1 MAMSSLGPAMDRWAS
16 HNTFHHAD
24 FTAVESL
31 ASGRVASV
39 AVCIPARDEEHT
51 IDAIAAAAVG
61 LRDRGLVD
69 RVVVVADRCTDATAE
84 VAVAAR
90 AEVLASESLL
100 REEGPVAGKGDVMW
114 RALSVLREDI
124 VCYVDGDSRDFGA
137 HFVAGLV
144 GPLLVRDDLAFVK
157 GDYRRPLTHA
167 GREVPDEGGR
177 VSQLLARPLLRRLYP
192 ELAGLGQPLAGEIAA
207 RRALLGRLPFE
218 GGYGVEVGM
227 LIDVLGEAGAAAIA
241 QVDLGTRRN
250 AHKSLV
256 GLGPMAD
263 EVLATVLDRAR
274 RDGRLA
280 LDSAWPPE
288 AERVVRPPM
297 DALRAAA

>member
-1 MAMSSLGPAMDRWAS
+1 MERWARR
-16 HNTFHHAD
+16 NTFTHAD
-24 FTAVESL
+24 FASVDRL
-31 ASGRVASV
+31 ARGRAASV
-39 AVCIPARDEEHT
+39 AVCIPARDEERT
-51 IDAIAAAAVG
+51 IGAIAAAAVD

-69 RVVVVADRCTDATAE
+69 RVVVVADRCTDATAQ
-84 VAVAAR
+84 VALGAG
-90 AEVLASESLL
+90 AEVLASGSLL
-100 REEGPVAGKGDVMW
+100 PEEGTIAGKGDVMW

-144 GPLLVRDDLAFVK
+144 GPLLVRSDLAFAK
-157 GDYRRPLTHA
+157 GDFRRPLIHA

-177 VSQLLARPLLRRLYP
+177 LNQLMARPLLRRLYP

-207 RRALLGRLPFE
+207 RRPLLGRLAFE
-218 GGYGVEVGM
+218 VGYGVEIGM
-227 LIDVLGEAGAAAIA
+227 LIDVLGEAGAGAIA

-250 AHKSLV
+250 AHKPLASLA
-256 GLGPMAD
+256 PMAD

-280 LDSAWPPE
+280 LEPAGL
-288 AERVVRPPM
+288 AGARRVLRTPM
-297 DALRAAA
+297 DALRAAV

>member
-1 MAMSSLGPAMDRWAS
+1 MHRWARQ
-16 HNTFHHAD
+16 NTFTHAD
-24 FTAVESL
+24 FATVEDL
-31 ASGRVASV
+31 VRGRAASV
-39 AVCIPARDEEHT
+39 AVCIPARDEERT
-51 IDAIAAAAVG
+51 IGAIAAAAVS
-61 LRDRGLVD
+61 LRDRGLVA
-69 RVVVVADRCTDATAE
+69 RVVVVADRCTDATAQ
-84 VAVAAR
+84 VSLRAG
-90 AEVLASESLL
+90 AEVLGSGLL
-100 REEGPVAGKGDVMW
+100 MPEEGPVAGKGDVMW

-144 GPLLVRDDLAFVK
+144 GPLLVRSDLAFVK
-157 GDYRRPLTHA
+157 GDFRRPLIHA
-167 GREVPDEGGR
+167 GCEVPDEGGR
-177 VSQLLARPLLRRLYP
+177 VSQLMARPLLRRLYP

-207 RRALLGRLPFE
+207 RGALLDRLPFE

-227 LIDVLGEAGAAAIA
+227 LIDVLGQAGTGAMA

-250 AHKSLV
+250 AHKPLAS
-256 GLGPMAD
+256 LGPMAD

-280 LDSAWPPE
+280 LESGGPPD

-297 DALRAAA
+297 DALRAPV

>member
-1 MAMSSLGPAMDRWAS
+1 MDGWAR
-16 HNTFHHAD
+16 HNSFTHAD
-24 FTAVESL
+24 LATVERL
-31 ASGRVASV
+31 ARGRAASV
-39 AVCIPARDEEHT
+39 AVCIPARDEELT
-51 IDAIAAAAVG
+51 IGTIAAAAMD
-61 LRDRGLVD
+61 LHDRGLVD
-69 RVVVVADRCTDATAE
+69 RVVVVADRCTDATAQ
-84 VAVAAR
+84 VAVGAG
-90 AEVLASESLL
+90 AEVLASGSLL
-100 REEGPVAGKGDVMW
+100 PEEGPIAGKGDVMW

-144 GPLLVRDDLAFVK
+144 APLLTRSDITFVK
-157 GDYRRPLTHA
+157 GDFRRPLTHA

-177 VSQLLARPLLRRLYP
+177 VSQLMARPLLRRLYP

-207 RRALLGRLPFE
+207 RRALLGGLSFD

-227 LIDVLGEAGAAAIA
+227 LIDVLGEAGAGAIA

-250 AHKSLV
+250 AHKPLASL
-256 GLGPMAD
+256 GLMAD

-280 LDSAWPPE
+280 LESAEPPD

-297 DALRAAA
+297 DALRAAV

>member
-1 MAMSSLGPAMDRWAS
+1 MDRWARQ
-16 HNTFHHAD
+16 NTFSHVD
-24 FTAVESL
+24 FAAVERL
-31 ASGRVASV
+31 ARGRAASV
-39 AVCIPARDEEHT
+39 AVCIPARDEEGT
-51 IDAIAAAAVG
+51 IGTIAAAAVG

-69 RVVVVADRCTDATAE
+69 RVVVVTDRCADATAQ
-84 VAVAAR
+84 VAAEAG
-90 AEVLASESLL
+90 AEVVASDSLL
-100 REEGPVAGKGDVMW
+100 REKGPVAGKGDVMW
-114 RALSVLREDI
+114 RALSVLREDV

-144 GPLLVRDDLAFVK
+144 GPLLVRDDIAFVK

-167 GREVPDEGGR
+167 GREAPDEGGR

-192 ELAGLGQPLAGEIAA
+192 ELARLGQPLAGEIAA
-207 RRALLGRLPFE
+207 RRALLEGLPFE

-227 LIDVLGEAGAAAIA
+227 LIDVLRETGPEAMA

-250 AHKSLV
+250 AHKSLA

-280 LDSAWPPE
+280 LDPAGPPD
-288 AERVVRPPM
+288 AERVVRPAM

>member
-1 MAMSSLGPAMDRWAS
+1 MDRWARE
-16 HNTFHHAD
+16 NTFSHVD
-24 FTAVESL
+24 FEVVERL
-31 ASGRVASV
+31 ARERAASV
-39 AVCIPARDEEHT
+39 AVCIPARDEEGT
-51 IDAIAAAAVG
+51 IGAIAAAAVN

-69 RVVVVADRCTDATAE
+69 RVVVVADRCADATAE
-84 VAVAAR
+84 VAAVAG

-100 REEGPVAGKGDVMW
+100 PGEGPVAGKGDVMW
-114 RALSVLREDI
+114 RALSVLREDV
-124 VCYVDGDSRDFGA
+124 VCYVDADSRDFGA

-144 GPLLVRDDLAFVK
+144 GPLLTRDDLAFVK
-157 GDYRRPLTHA
+157 GDYRRPFTLGGH
-167 GREVPDEGGR
+167 EVADEGGR

>member
-1 MAMSSLGPAMDRWAS
+1 MDRWARQ
-16 HNTFHHAD
+16 NTFTHAD
-24 FTAVESL
+24 FTAVERL
-31 ASGRVASV
+31 ARGRAASV
-39 AVCIPARDEEHT
+39 AVCIPARDEERT
-51 IDAIAAAAVG
+51 IAPIAAAAVG

-69 RVVVVADRCTDATAE
+69 RVVVVADRCTDATAQ
-84 VAVAAR
+84 VALGAG
-90 AEVLASESLL
+90 AEVLASGSLVP
-100 REEGPVAGKGDVMW
+100 EEGPVAGKGDVMW

-144 GPLLVRDDLAFVK
+144 GPLLVRSDLAFVK
-157 GDYRRPLTHA
+157 GDFRRPLIHA
-167 GREVPDEGGR
+167 GREVADEGGR
-177 VSQLLARPLLRRLYP
+177 VSQLMARPLLRRLYP

-207 RRALLGRLPFE
+207 RRALLGGLSFD

-227 LIDVLGEAGAAAIA
+227 LIDVLGEAGAGAIA

-250 AHKSLV
+250 AHKPLAS
-256 GLGPMAD
+256 LGPMAD

-274 RDGRLA
+274 RDGRVA
-280 LDSAWPPE
+280 LESAVPPD

-297 DALRAAA
+297 DALRAAV

>member
-1 MAMSSLGPAMDRWAS
+1 MHRWARQ
-16 HNTFHHAD
+16 NTFTHAR
-24 FTAVESL
+24 FATVERL
-31 ASGRVASV
+31 ARGRAASI
-39 AVCIPARDEEHT
+39 AVCIPARDEERT
-51 IDAIAAAAVG
+51 IGAIAAAAVT

-69 RVVVVADRCTDATAE
+69 RVVVVADRCTDATAQ
-84 VAVAAR
+84 AALR
-90 AEVLASESLL
+90 AGAEVLGSGSLMP
-100 REEGPVAGKGDVMW
+100 EEGPIVGKGDVMW

-144 GPLLVRDDLAFVK
+144 GPLLLRSDLAFVK
-157 GDYRRPLTHA
+157 GDFRRPLTHA

-177 VSQLLARPLLRRLYP
+177 VNQLMARPLLRRLYP

-207 RRALLGRLPFE
+207 RRGLLGRLSFE

-227 LIDVLGEAGAAAIA
+227 LIDVLGEAGAGAIA
-241 QVDLGTRRN
+241 QGDLGTRRN
-250 AHKSLV
+250 VHKPLA
-256 GLGPMAD
+256 GLAPMAD

-280 LDSAWPPE
+280 LESGGPPD

-297 DALRAAA
+297 DALHAPV

>member
-1 MAMSSLGPAMDRWAS
+1 MDRWARQNAFS
-16 HNTFHHAD
+16 HVD
-24 FTAVESL
+24 FAVVDRL
-31 ASGRVASV
+31 ARKRATSV
-39 AVCIPARDEEHT
+39 AVCIPAREEEST
-51 IDAIAAAAVG
+51 IGAIAAAAVN

-69 RVVVVADRCTDATAE
+69 RVVVVADRCADATAE
-84 VAVAAR
+84 VAAGAG

-100 REEGPVAGKGDVMW
+100 RGAGPVAGKGDVMW
-114 RALSVLREDI
+114 RALSVLREDV

-144 GPLLVRDDLAFVK
+144 GPLLARDDLAFVK
-157 GDYRRPLTHA
+157 GDYRRPFTH
-167 GREVPDEGGR
+167 GGHEVADEGGR

-207 RRALLGRLPFE
+207 RRPLLEGLSFE

-227 LIDVLGEAGAAAIA
+227 LIDVLREAGTEAMA

-250 AHKSLV
+250 AHKSLASL
-256 GLGPMAD
+256 GLMAD

-280 LDSAWPPE
+280 LDPAGPPY
-288 AERVVRPPM
+288 AERTVRPPM
-297 DALRAAA
+297 DALRAAV

>member
-1 MAMSSLGPAMDRWAS
+1 MSSLGSSMDRWAR
-16 HNTFHHAD
+16 HNTFSHAD
-24 FTAVESL
+24 FAAVERL
-31 ASGRVASV
+31 ARGRAASI
-39 AVCIPARDEEHT
+39 AVCIPARDEERT
-51 IDAIAAAAVG
+51 VGAVAAAAVG

-69 RVVVVADRCTDATAE
+69 RVLVVADRCADATEE
-84 VAVAAR
+84 VALQAG
-90 AEVLASESLL
+90 AEVLVSESLL
-100 REEGPVAGKGDVMW
+100 CEEGPVAGKGDVMW
-114 RALSVLREDI
+114 RALSVLREDV

-144 GPLLVRDDLAFVK
+144 GPLLVRDDLVFVK
-157 GDYRRPLTHA
+157 GDYRRPFTQA

-207 RRALLGRLPFE
+207 RRALLERLPFE
-218 GGYGVEVGM
+218 GGYGVEVAM
-227 LIDVLGEAGAAAIA
+227 LIDVLREAGAGAIA

-250 AHKSLV
+250 AHKPLA

-263 EVLATVLDRAR
+263 EVLAAVLDRAR

-280 LDSAWPPE
+280 VEPAGLPD
-288 AERVVRPPM
+288 AEHVVRPAM